1 MESYLSMIFF
11 GGGED
16 KARKRE
22 AEGLPR
28 PSEPN
33 SRCRSSSEAWATWN
47 VGICGVEGTERRRM
61 KLPLSLVRSENG
73 IRERTSELKIEILN
87 SKGVRTPFF
96 LIISLLQQQHQVIP
110 KL

>member
-22 AEGLPR
+22 AEGLTR

-33 SRCRSSSEAWATWN
+33 SRCRSSSEAWAFCVPVFFWQ
-47 VGICGVEGTERRRM
+47 
-61 KLPLSLVRSENG
+61 KENRADG
-73 IRERTSELKIEILN
+73 RN
-87 SKGVRTPFF
+87 
-96 LIISLLQQQHQVIP
+96 
-110 KL
+110 